1 MAYPT
6 LEKLF
11 YKDASSRR
19 YENHREQFSLRLE
32 AESTFRTGVMLEHG
46 ELFCAIPR
54 ELSVAN
60 ERILRRERR
69 VSALWKALPPVALGA
84 FLRSLILDEVVY
96 SNEIEGVHSTRRQ
109 IEIALNEAKRDTSS
123 LAGASERPHAPF
135 MEFTR
140 LYLGLTDNPQ
150 LPSTLQDIRD
160 IYDAVVRD
168 SLDEKDQIKH
178 SLFRT
183 RPVVIESNLG
193 KVLHEGVT
201 PEATIKKM
209 LEQMLDLMHSEDIP
223 ETYSALLAH
232 FLFEYIHP
240 FYDGNGRT
248 GRYLLALS
256 LSAPLSQP
264 TVLSLSRVIAEN
276 KSAYYK
282 AFDITERPLNCSE
295 ATHFVM
301 TMLDLIGQAQEDLI
315 ADLQNKRRQLDNLG
329 RKVDSLDESFSER
342 DRDLLFFVG
351 QLSLFD
357 ALEETGTRAAANH
370 LRVSTPTARKALES
384 LRDRGLVGRTSTR
397 PAIYRLS
404 EQGKLL
410 LGTSD
415 SDISQLPIDA

>member
-1 MAYPT
+1 MTYPT

-11 YKDASSRR
+11 YKDASSKR
-19 YENHREQFSLRLE
+19 YENHREQLLLRLE
-32 AESTFRTGVMLEHG
+32 AESTFRTRITLEHG
-46 ELFCAIPR
+46 ELFCAVPR

-60 ERILRRERR
+60 ERVLRRERR

-109 IEIALNEAKRDTSS
+109 IEVALNEAKRDTSS
-123 LAGASERPHAPF
+123 LAGAAKRPHAPF
-135 MEFTR
+135 MEFAR

-150 LPSTLQDIRD
+150 LPNALQDIRD
-160 IYDAVVRD
+160 IYDAVMRD
-168 SLDEKDQIKH
+168 SLDDEDQIKH

-183 RPVVIESNLG
+183 RPVVIESNRG
-193 KVLHEGVT
+193 KILHEGVM
-201 PEATIKKM
+201 PETAIKKM
-209 LEQMLDLMHSEDIP
+209 LEQMLALMHSEEIP
-223 ETYSALLAH
+223 EIYSALLSH
-232 FLFEYIHP
+232 FLFEYVHP

-256 LSAPLSQP
+256 LSTPLSQP

-295 ATHFVM
+295 GTHFVM
-301 TMLDLIGQAQEDLI
+301 TMLDLIGQAQEDLM
-315 ADLQNKRRQLDNLG
+315 ADLQQKRASLDGLG
-329 RKVDSLDESFSER
+329 QRVDSLDKSFSER
-342 DRDLLFFVG
+342 DRDLLYYIG

-357 ALEETGTRAAANH
+357 TLDKTGTSATADH
-370 LRVSTPTARKALES
+370 LGVTIPTARKALES
-384 LRDRGLVGRTSTR
+384 LRLRGLVERTSVR

-404 EQGKLL
+404 ESGKDL
-410 LGTSD
+410 LG
-415 SDISQLPIDA
+415 I

>member
-11 YKDASSRR
+11 HKDVSSRR
-19 YENHREQFSLRLE
+19 FENHKEQLSLRLE
-32 AESTFRTGVMLEHG
+32 AESTFRTGIMLKHG
-46 ELFCAIPR
+46 ELFCAVPR

-60 ERILRRERR
+60 EQVLRRERK
-69 VSALWKALPPVALGA
+69 VSALWKALPPVALGS

-109 IEIALNEAKRDTSS
+109 IEAALNEAKRDTSS
-123 LAGASERPHAPF
+123 LAGASEKPHAPF
-135 MEFTR
+135 MEFAR

-150 LPSTLQDIRD
+150 LPSTLQEIRD

-168 SLDEKDQIKH
+168 SLDKRDQIKH

-183 RPVVIESNLG
+183 RPVVIESNRG
-193 KVLHEGVT
+193 KILHEGVT
-201 PEATIKKM
+201 PEDSIKKM
-209 LEQMLDLMHSEDIP
+209 LDQMLALMHSEDMP
-223 ETYSALLAH
+223 ETYSALLSH

-256 LSAPLSQP
+256 LNAPLSQP

-282 AFDITERPLNCSE
+282 AFDVTERPLNCSE

-315 ADLQNKRRQLDNLG
+315 ADLQSKRRSLDILG

-357 ALEETGTRAAANH
+357 TLEETGTRVAAHH
-370 LRVSTPTARKALES
+370 LGVTIPTARKALES
-384 LRDRGLVGRTSTR
+384 LRERGFIERTNAR
-397 PAIYRLS
+397 PAVYRLS
-404 EQGKLL
+404 DQGKSA
-410 LGTSD
+410 LGIDD
-415 SDISQLPIDA
+415 SDISIELVD

>member
-1 MAYPT
+1 MTYPT

-11 YKDASSRR
+11 YKDASSKR
-19 YENHREQFSLRLE
+19 YENHREQLLLRLE
-32 AESTFRTGVMLEHG
+32 AESTFRTGITLEHG
-46 ELFCAIPR
+46 ELFCAVPR

-60 ERILRRERR
+60 ERVLRRERR

-109 IEIALNEAKRDTSS
+109 IEVALNEAKRDTSS
-123 LAGASERPHAPF
+123 LAGAAKRPHAPF
-135 MEFTR
+135 MEFAR

-150 LPSTLQDIRD
+150 LPNALQDIRD
-160 IYDAVVRD
+160 IYDAVMRD
-168 SLDEKDQIKH
+168 SLDDEDQIKH

-183 RPVVIESNLG
+183 RPVVIESNRG
-193 KVLHEGVT
+193 KILHEGVM
-201 PEATIKKM
+201 PETAIKKM
-209 LEQMLDLMHSEDIP
+209 LEQMLALMHSEEIP
-223 ETYSALLAH
+223 EIYSALLSH
-232 FLFEYIHP
+232 FLFEYVHP

-256 LSAPLSQP
+256 LSTPLSQP

-301 TMLDLIGQAQEDLI
+301 TMLDLIGQAQEDLM
-315 ADLQNKRRQLDNLG
+315 ADLQQKRASLDGLG
-329 RKVDSLDESFSER
+329 QRVDSLDKSFSEK
-342 DRDLLFFVG
+342 DRDLLYYIG

-357 ALEETGTRAAANH
+357 TLDKTGTSATADH
-370 LRVSTPTARKALES
+370 LGVTIPTARKALES
-384 LRDRGLVGRTSTR
+384 LRLRGLVERTSVR

-404 EQGKLL
+404 ESGKDL
-410 LGTSD
+410 LG
-415 SDISQLPIDA
+415 I

>member
-1 MAYPT
+1 MTYPT

-11 YKDASSRR
+11 YKDASSKR
-19 YENHREQFSLRLE
+19 YENHREQLLLRLE
-32 AESTFRTGVMLEHG
+32 AESTFRTGITLEHG
-46 ELFCAIPR
+46 ELFCAVPR
-54 ELSVAN
+54 GLSVAN
-60 ERILRRERR
+60 ERVLRRERR

-109 IEIALNEAKRDTSS
+109 IEVALNEAKRDTSS
-123 LAGASERPHAPF
+123 LAGAAKRPHAPF
-135 MEFTR
+135 MEFAR

-150 LPSTLQDIRD
+150 LPNALQDIRD
-160 IYDAVVRD
+160 IYDAVMRD
-168 SLDEKDQIKH
+168 SLDDEDQIKH

-183 RPVVIESNLG
+183 RPVVIESNRG
-193 KVLHEGVT
+193 KILHEGVM
-201 PEATIKKM
+201 PETAIKKM
-209 LEQMLDLMHSEDIP
+209 LEQMLALMHSEEIP
-223 ETYSALLAH
+223 EIYSALLSH
-232 FLFEYIHP
+232 FLFEYVHP

-256 LSAPLSQP
+256 LSTPLSQP

-301 TMLDLIGQAQEDLI
+301 TMLDLIGQAQEDLM
-315 ADLQNKRRQLDNLG
+315 ADLQQKRASLDGLG
-329 RKVDSLDESFSER
+329 QRVDSLDKSFSER
-342 DRDLLFFVG
+342 DRDLLYYIG

-357 ALEETGTRAAANH
+357 TLDKTGTSATADH
-370 LRVSTPTARKALES
+370 LGVTIPTARKALES
-384 LRDRGLVGRTSTR
+384 LRLRGLVERTSVR

-404 EQGKLL
+404 ESGKDL
-410 LGTSD
+410 LG
-415 SDISQLPIDA
+415 I

>member
-6 LEKLF
+6 LEKIF

-19 YENHREQFSLRLE
+19 YENHREQLSLRLE
-32 AESTFRTGVMLEHG
+32 AESTFRTGIMLEHG

-54 ELSVAN
+54 ELSVTN

-69 VSALWKALPPVALGA
+69 VSALWKTLPPVALGA

-123 LAGASERPHAPF
+123 LTRASEKPHAPF
-135 MEFTR
+135 MEFAR

-150 LPSTLQDIRD
+150 LPSILQDIRD

-168 SLDEKDQIKH
+168 SLDEKDQLKH

-183 RPVVIESNLG
+183 RPVVIESNRG

-232 FLFEYIHP
+232 
-240 FYDGNGRT
+240 
-248 GRYLLALS
+248 
-256 LSAPLSQP
+256 
-264 TVLSLSRVIAEN
+264 
-276 KSAYYK
+276 
-282 AFDITERPLNCSE
+282 
-295 ATHFVM
+295 
-301 TMLDLIGQAQEDLI
+301 
-315 ADLQNKRRQLDNLG
+315 
-329 RKVDSLDESFSER
+329 
-342 DRDLLFFVG
+342 
-351 QLSLFD
+351 
-357 ALEETGTRAAANH
+357 AANSP
-370 LRVSTPTARKALES
+370 LPLASYRREQERVL
-384 LRDRGLVGRTSTR
+384 
-397 PAIYRLS
+397 
-404 EQGKLL
+404 QGF
-410 LGTSD
+410 
-415 SDISQLPIDA
+415 

>member
-1 MAYPT
+1 MTYPT

-11 YKDASSRR
+11 YKDASSKR
-19 YENHREQFSLRLE
+19 YENHREQLLLRLE
-32 AESTFRTGVMLEHG
+32 AESTFRTGITLEHG
-46 ELFCAIPR
+46 ELFCAVPR
-54 ELSVAN
+54 ELSVAS
-60 ERILRRERR
+60 ERVLRRERR

-109 IEIALNEAKRDTSS
+109 IEVALNEAKRDTSS
-123 LAGASERPHAPF
+123 LAGAAKRPHAPF
-135 MEFTR
+135 MEFAR

-150 LPSTLQDIRD
+150 LPNALQDIRD
-160 IYDAVVRD
+160 IYDAVMRD
-168 SLDEKDQIKH
+168 SLDDEDQIKH

-183 RPVVIESNLG
+183 RPVVIESNRG
-193 KVLHEGVT
+193 KILHEGVM
-201 PEATIKKM
+201 PETAIKKM
-209 LEQMLDLMHSEDIP
+209 LEQMLALMHSEEIP
-223 ETYSALLAH
+223 EIYSALLSH
-232 FLFEYIHP
+232 FLFEYVHP

-256 LSAPLSQP
+256 LSTPLSQP

-301 TMLDLIGQAQEDLI
+301 TMLDLIGQAQEDLM
-315 ADLQNKRRQLDNLG
+315 ADLQQKRASLDGLG
-329 RKVDSLDESFSER
+329 QRVDSLDKSFSER
-342 DRDLLFFVG
+342 DRDLLYYIG

-357 ALEETGTRAAANH
+357 TLDKTGTSATADH
-370 LRVSTPTARKALES
+370 LGVTIPTARKALES
-384 LRDRGLVGRTSTR
+384 LRLRGLVERTSVR

-404 EQGKLL
+404 ESGKDL
-410 LGTSD
+410 LG
-415 SDISQLPIDA
+415 I

>member
-11 YKDASSRR
+11 YKDGSSRR
-19 YENHREQFSLRLE
+19 YENHKAQLSLRLE
-32 AESTFRTGVMLEHG
+32 SESTFRTGIMLEHG
-46 ELFCAIPR
+46 ELFCAVPR

-109 IEIALNEAKRDTSS
+109 IENALNEAKRDTSS
-123 LAGASERPHAPF
+123 LSGASEKPHSPF
-135 MEFTR
+135 MEFAQ
-140 LYLGLTDNPQ
+140 LYLGLTDDPQ

-160 IYDAVVRD
+160 IYDAVVRG
-168 SLDEKDQIKH
+168 SLDKKDQIKH

-183 RPVVIESNLG
+183 EPVVIESHRG
-193 KVLHEGVT
+193 KVLHKGVT
-201 PEATIKKM
+201 PEANIKRM
-209 LEQMLDLMHSEDIP
+209 LEQMLALMHSEDMP
-223 ETYSALLAH
+223 ETYSALLSH

-264 TVLSLSRVIAEN
+264 TVLSLSRVIADN
-276 KSAYYK
+276 KIAYYR
-282 AFDITERPLNCSE
+282 AFDVTEKPLNCSE

-315 ADLQNKRRQLDNLG
+315 ADLQSKRSSLDNLG
-329 RKVDSLDESFSER
+329 RSVNALDESFSER
-342 DRDLLFFVG
+342 DRDLLYYVG

-357 ALEETGTRAAANH
+357 ALEETGTRAAAQH
-370 LRVSTPTARKALES
+370 LGVSTPTARKALES
-384 LRDRGLVGRTSTR
+384 LRGRGLVEKSSVR
-397 PAIYRLS
+397 PAVYRLS
-404 EQGKLL
+404 DRGKSALGID
-410 LGTSD
+410 GTSV
-415 SDISQLPIDA
+415 DAGLVD

>member
-1 MAYPT
+1 MTYPT

-11 YKDASSRR
+11 YKDASSKR
-19 YENHREQFSLRLE
+19 YENHREQLLLRLE
-32 AESTFRTGVMLEHG
+32 AESTFRTGITLEHG
-46 ELFCAIPR
+46 ELFCAVPR
-54 ELSVAN
+54 ELSVAS
-60 ERILRRERR
+60 ERVLRRERR

-109 IEIALNEAKRDTSS
+109 IEVALNEAKRDTSS
-123 LAGASERPHAPF
+123 LAGAAKRPHAPF
-135 MEFTR
+135 MEFAR

-150 LPSTLQDIRD
+150 LPNALQDIRD
-160 IYDAVVRD
+160 IYDAVMRD
-168 SLDEKDQIKH
+168 SLDDEDQIKH

-183 RPVVIESNLG
+183 RPVVIESNRG
-193 KVLHEGVT
+193 KILHEGVMPKT
-201 PEATIKKM
+201 TIKKM
-209 LEQMLDLMHSEDIP
+209 LEQMLALMHSEEIP
-223 ETYSALLAH
+223 EIYSALLSH
-232 FLFEYIHP
+232 FLFEYVHP

-256 LSAPLSQP
+256 LSTPLSQP

-301 TMLDLIGQAQEDLI
+301 TMLDLIGQAQEDLM
-315 ADLQNKRRQLDNLG
+315 ADLQQKRASLDGLG
-329 RKVDSLDESFSER
+329 QRVDSLDKSFSER
-342 DRDLLFFVG
+342 DRDLLYYIG

-357 ALEETGTRAAANH
+357 TLDKTGTSATADH
-370 LRVSTPTARKALES
+370 LGVTIPTARKALES
-384 LRDRGLVGRTSTR
+384 LRLRGLVERTSVR

-404 EQGKLL
+404 ESGKDL
-410 LGTSD
+410 LG
-415 SDISQLPIDA
+415 I

>member
-11 YKDASSRR
+11 HKDGSSRR
-19 YENHREQFSLRLE
+19 FENHKEQLSLRLE
-32 AESTFRTGVMLEHG
+32 AESTFRTGIMLEHG
-46 ELFCAIPR
+46 ELFCAVPR

-60 ERILRRERR
+60 ERVLRRERR
-69 VSALWKALPPVALGA
+69 VSALWKALPPVALGS

-109 IEIALNEAKRDTSS
+109 IEAALNEAKRDTSR
-123 LAGASERPHAPF
+123 LAGASQKPHAPF
-135 MEFTR
+135 MEFAR
-140 LYLGLTDNPQ
+140 LYLGLTDNPR
-150 LPSTLQDIRD
+150 LPSTLQDIQD

-168 SLDEKDQIKH
+168 SLDKKDQIKH

-183 RPVVIESNLG
+183 RPVVIESSRG
-193 KVLHEGVT
+193 KILHEGVT
-201 PEATIKKM
+201 PEANIRKM
-209 LEQMLDLMHSEDIP
+209 LEQMLALMHSEDMP
-223 ETYSALLAH
+223 ETYSALLSH

-276 KSAYYK
+276 KYAYYK
-282 AFDITERPLNCSE
+282 AFDVTERPLNCSE

-315 ADLQNKRRQLDNLG
+315 ADLQNKRRLLDKLG

-357 ALEETGTRAAANH
+357 AFEETGTRAAAQH
-370 LRVSTPTARKALES
+370 LGVTIPTARKALES
-384 LRDRGLVGRTSTR
+384 LRGRGLVERTSAR
-397 PAIYRLS
+397 PAAYRLS
-404 EQGKLL
+404 DQGKSA
-410 LGTSD
+410 LGID
-415 SDISQLPIDA
+415 GKDISPEPVD

>member
-1 MAYPT
+1 MTYPT

-11 YKDASSRR
+11 YKDASSKR
-19 YENHREQFSLRLE
+19 YENHREQLLLRLE
-32 AESTFRTGVMLEHG
+32 AESTFRTGITLEHG
-46 ELFCAIPR
+46 ELFCAVPR

-60 ERILRRERR
+60 ERVLRRERR

-84 FLRSLILDEVVY
+84 FLRSLILNEVVY

-109 IEIALNEAKRDTSS
+109 IEVALNEAKRDTSS
-123 LAGASERPHAPF
+123 LAGAAERPHAPF
-135 MEFTR
+135 MEFAR

-150 LPSTLQDIRD
+150 LPNALQDIRD
-160 IYDAVVRD
+160 IYDAVMRD
-168 SLDEKDQIKH
+168 SLDDENQIKH

-183 RPVVIESNLG
+183 RPVVIESNRG
-193 KVLHEGVT
+193 KILHEGVM
-201 PEATIKKM
+201 PETAIKKM
-209 LEQMLDLMHSEDIP
+209 LEQMLALMHSEEIP
-223 ETYSALLAH
+223 EIYSALLSH
-232 FLFEYIHP
+232 FLFEYVHP

-256 LSAPLSQP
+256 LSTPLSQP

-301 TMLDLIGQAQEDLI
+301 TMLDLIGQAQEDLM
-315 ADLQNKRRQLDNLG
+315 ADLQQKRASLDGLG
-329 RKVDSLDESFSER
+329 QRVDSLDKSFSER
-342 DRDLLFFVG
+342 DRDLLYYIG

-357 ALEETGTRAAANH
+357 TLDKTGTSATADH
-370 LRVSTPTARKALES
+370 LGVTIPTARKALES
-384 LRDRGLVGRTSTR
+384 LRLRGLVERTSVR

-404 EQGKLL
+404 ESGKDL
-410 LGTSD
+410 LG
-415 SDISQLPIDA
+415 I

>member
-1 MAYPT
+1 MTYPT

-11 YKDASSRR
+11 YKDASSKR
-19 YENHREQFSLRLE
+19 YENHREQLLLRLE
-32 AESTFRTGVMLEHG
+32 AESTFRTGITLEHG
-46 ELFCAIPR
+46 ELFCAVPR

-60 ERILRRERR
+60 ERVLRRERR

-109 IEIALNEAKRDTSS
+109 IEVALNEAKRDTSS
-123 LAGASERPHAPF
+123 LAGAAKRPHAPF
-135 MEFTR
+135 MEFAR

-150 LPSTLQDIRD
+150 LPNALQDIRD
-160 IYDAVVRD
+160 IYDAVMRD
-168 SLDEKDQIKH
+168 SLDDEDQIKH

-183 RPVVIESNLG
+183 RPVVIESNRG
-193 KVLHEGVT
+193 KILHEGVM
-201 PEATIKKM
+201 PETTIKKM
-209 LEQMLDLMHSEDIP
+209 LEQMLALMHSEEIP
-223 ETYSALLAH
+223 EIYSALLSH
-232 FLFEYIHP
+232 FLFEYVHP

-256 LSAPLSQP
+256 LSTPLSQP

-295 ATHFVM
+295 VTHFVM
-301 TMLDLIGQAQEDLI
+301 TMLDLIGQAQEDLM
-315 ADLQNKRRQLDNLG
+315 ADLQQKRASLDGLG
-329 RKVDSLDESFSER
+329 QRVDSLDKSFSER
-342 DRDLLFFVG
+342 DRDLLYYIG

-357 ALEETGTRAAANH
+357 TLDKTGTSATADH
-370 LRVSTPTARKALES
+370 LGVTIPTARKALES
-384 LRDRGLVGRTSTR
+384 LRLRGLVERTSVR

-404 EQGKLL
+404 ESGKDL
-410 LGTSD
+410 LG
-415 SDISQLPIDA
+415 I

>member
-1 MAYPT
+1 MTYPT

-11 YKDASSRR
+11 YKDASSKR
-19 YENHREQFSLRLE
+19 YENHREQLLLRLE
-32 AESTFRTGVMLEHG
+32 AESTFRTGITLEHG
-46 ELFCAIPR
+46 ELFCAVPR

-60 ERILRRERR
+60 ERVLRRERR

-109 IEIALNEAKRDTSS
+109 IEVALNEAKRDTSS
-123 LAGASERPHAPF
+123 LAGAAERPHAPF
-135 MEFTR
+135 MEFVR

-150 LPSTLQDIRD
+150 LPNALQDIRD
-160 IYDAVVRD
+160 IYDAVMRD
-168 SLDEKDQIKH
+168 SLDDENQIKH

-183 RPVVIESNLG
+183 RPVVIESNRG
-193 KVLHEGVT
+193 KILHEGVM
-201 PEATIKKM
+201 PETAIKKM
-209 LEQMLDLMHSEDIP
+209 LEQMLALMHSEEIP
-223 ETYSALLAH
+223 EIYSALLSH
-232 FLFEYIHP
+232 FLFEYVHP

-256 LSAPLSQP
+256 LSTPLSQP

-295 ATHFVM
+295 GTHFVM
-301 TMLDLIGQAQEDLI
+301 TMLDLIGQAQEDLM
-315 ADLQNKRRQLDNLG
+315 ADLQQKRASLDGLG
-329 RKVDSLDESFSER
+329 QRVDSLDKSFSER
-342 DRDLLFFVG
+342 DRDLLYYIG

-357 ALEETGTRAAANH
+357 TLDKTGTSATADH
-370 LRVSTPTARKALES
+370 LGVTIPTARKALES
-384 LRDRGLVGRTSTR
+384 LRLRGLVERTSVR

-404 EQGKLL
+404 ESGKDL
-410 LGTSD
+410 LG
-415 SDISQLPIDA
+415 I

>member
-1 MAYPT
+1 MTYPT

-11 YKDASSRR
+11 YKDASSKR
-19 YENHREQFSLRLE
+19 YENHREQLLLRLE
-32 AESTFRTGVMLEHG
+32 AESTFRTGITLEHG
-46 ELFCAIPR
+46 ELFCAVPR

-60 ERILRRERR
+60 ERVLRRERR

-109 IEIALNEAKRDTSS
+109 IEVALNEAKRDTSS
-123 LAGASERPHAPF
+123 LAGAAKRPHAPF
-135 MEFTR
+135 MEFAR

-150 LPSTLQDIRD
+150 LPNALQDIRD
-160 IYDAVVRD
+160 IYDAVMRD
-168 SLDEKDQIKH
+168 SLDDEDQIKH

-183 RPVVIESNLG
+183 RPVVIESNRG
-193 KVLHEGVT
+193 KILHEGVM
-201 PEATIKKM
+201 PETAIKKM
-209 LEQMLDLMHSEDIP
+209 LEQMLALMHSEEIP
-223 ETYSALLAH
+223 EIYSALLSH
-232 FLFEYIHP
+232 FLFEYVHP

-256 LSAPLSQP
+256 LSTPLSQP

-301 TMLDLIGQAQEDLI
+301 TMLDLIGQAQEDLM
-315 ADLQNKRRQLDNLG
+315 ADLQQKRASLDGLG
-329 RKVDSLDESFSER
+329 QRVDSLDKSFSER
-342 DRDLLFFVG
+342 DRDLLYYIG

-357 ALEETGTRAAANH
+357 TLDKTGTSATADH
-370 LRVSTPTARKALES
+370 LGVTIPTARKALES
-384 LRDRGLVGRTSTR
+384 LRLRGLVERTSVR

-404 EQGKLL
+404 ESGKDL
-410 LGTSD
+410 LG
-415 SDISQLPIDA
+415 I

>member
-1 MAYPT
+1 MTYPT

-11 YKDASSRR
+11 YKDASSKR
-19 YENHREQFSLRLE
+19 YENHREQLLLRLE
-32 AESTFRTGVMLEHG
+32 AESTFRTGITLEHG
-46 ELFCAIPR
+46 ELFCAVPR

-60 ERILRRERR
+60 ERVLRRERR

-109 IEIALNEAKRDTSS
+109 IEVALNEAKRDTSS
-123 LAGASERPHAPF
+123 LAGAAERPHAPF
-135 MEFTR
+135 MEFAR

-150 LPSTLQDIRD
+150 LPNTLQDIRD
-160 IYDAVVRD
+160 IYDAVMRD
-168 SLDEKDQIKH
+168 SLDDENQIKH

-183 RPVVIESNLG
+183 RPVVIESNRG
-193 KVLHEGVT
+193 KILHEGVM
-201 PEATIKKM
+201 PETAIKKM
-209 LEQMLDLMHSEDIP
+209 LEQMLALMHSEEIP
-223 ETYSALLAH
+223 EIYSALLSH
-232 FLFEYIHP
+232 FLFEYVHP

-256 LSAPLSQP
+256 LSTPLSQP

-301 TMLDLIGQAQEDLI
+301 TMLDLIGQAQEDLM
-315 ADLQNKRRQLDNLG
+315 ADLQQKRASLDGLG
-329 RKVDSLDESFSER
+329 QRVDSLDKSFSER
-342 DRDLLFFVG
+342 DRDLLYYIG

-357 ALEETGTRAAANH
+357 TLNKTGTSATADH
-370 LRVSTPTARKALES
+370 LGVTIPTARKALES
-384 LRDRGLVGRTSTR
+384 LRLRGLVERTSVR

-404 EQGKLL
+404 ESGKDL
-410 LGTSD
+410 LG
-415 SDISQLPIDA
+415 I

>member
-1 MAYPT
+1 MTYPT

-11 YKDASSRR
+11 YKDASSKR
-19 YENHREQFSLRLE
+19 YENHREQLLLRLE
-32 AESTFRTGVMLEHG
+32 AESTFRTGITLEHG
-46 ELFCAIPR
+46 ELFCAVPR

-60 ERILRRERR
+60 ERVLRRERR

-109 IEIALNEAKRDTSS
+109 IEVALNEAKRDTSS
-123 LAGASERPHAPF
+123 LAGAAERPHAPF
-135 MEFTR
+135 MEFAR

-150 LPSTLQDIRD
+150 LPNALQDIRD
-160 IYDAVVRD
+160 IYDAVMRD
-168 SLDEKDQIKH
+168 SLDDENQIKH

-183 RPVVIESNLG
+183 RPVVIESNRG
-193 KVLHEGVT
+193 KILHEGVM
-201 PEATIKKM
+201 PETAIKKM
-209 LEQMLDLMHSEDIP
+209 LEQMLALMHSEEIP
-223 ETYSALLAH
+223 EIYSALLSH
-232 FLFEYIHP
+232 FLFEYVHP

-256 LSAPLSQP
+256 LSTPLSQP

-301 TMLDLIGQAQEDLI
+301 TMLDLIGQAQEDLM
-315 ADLQNKRRQLDNLG
+315 ADLQQKRASLDGLG
-329 RKVDSLDESFSER
+329 QRVDSLDKSFSER
-342 DRDLLFFVG
+342 GRDLLYYIG

-357 ALEETGTRAAANH
+357 TLNKTGTSATADH
-370 LRVSTPTARKALES
+370 LGVTIPTARKALES
-384 LRDRGLVGRTSTR
+384 LRLRGLVERTSVR

-404 EQGKLL
+404 ESGKDL
-410 LGTSD
+410 LG
-415 SDISQLPIDA
+415 I

>member
-1 MAYPT
+1 MTYPT

-11 YKDASSRR
+11 YKDASSKR
-19 YENHREQFSLRLE
+19 YENHREQLLLRLE
-32 AESTFRTGVMLEHG
+32 AESTFRTGITLEHG
-46 ELFCAIPR
+46 ELFCAVPR

-60 ERILRRERR
+60 ERVLRRERR

-109 IEIALNEAKRDTSS
+109 IEVALNEAKRDTSS
-123 LAGASERPHAPF
+123 LAGAAKRPHAPF
-135 MEFTR
+135 MEFAR

-150 LPSTLQDIRD
+150 LPNALQDIRD
-160 IYDAVVRD
+160 IYDAVMRD
-168 SLDEKDQIKH
+168 SLDDEDQIKH

-183 RPVVIESNLG
+183 RPVVIESNRG
-193 KVLHEGVT
+193 KILHEGVMPKT
-201 PEATIKKM
+201 TIKKM
-209 LEQMLDLMHSEDIP
+209 LEQMLALMHSEEIP
-223 ETYSALLAH
+223 EIYSALLSH
-232 FLFEYIHP
+232 FLFEYVHP

-256 LSAPLSQP
+256 LSTPLSQP

-301 TMLDLIGQAQEDLI
+301 TMLDLIGQAQEDLM
-315 ADLQNKRRQLDNLG
+315 ADLQQKRASLDGLG
-329 RKVDSLDESFSER
+329 QRVDSLDKSFSER
-342 DRDLLFFVG
+342 DRDLLYYIG

-357 ALEETGTRAAANH
+357 TLDKTGTSATADH
-370 LRVSTPTARKALES
+370 LGVTIPTARKALES
-384 LRDRGLVGRTSTR
+384 LRLRGLVERTSVR

-404 EQGKLL
+404 ESGKDL
-410 LGTSD
+410 LG
-415 SDISQLPIDA
+415 I

>member
-11 YKDASSRR
+11 HKDVSSRR
-19 YENHREQFSLRLE
+19 FENHKEQLSLRLE
-32 AESTFRTGVMLEHG
+32 AESTFRTGIMLKHG
-46 ELFCAIPR
+46 ELFCAVPR

-60 ERILRRERR
+60 EQVLRRERK
-69 VSALWKALPPVALGA
+69 VSALWKALPPVALGS

-109 IEIALNEAKRDTSS
+109 IEAALNEAKRDTSS
-123 LAGASERPHAPF
+123 LAGASEKPHAPF
-135 MEFTR
+135 MEFVR

-150 LPSTLQDIRD
+150 LPSTLQEIRD

-168 SLDEKDQIKH
+168 SLDKRDQIKH

-183 RPVVIESNLG
+183 RPVVIESNRG
-193 KVLHEGVT
+193 KILHEGVT
-201 PEATIKKM
+201 PEDSIKKM
-209 LEQMLDLMHSEDIP
+209 LDQMLALMHSEDMP
-223 ETYSALLAH
+223 ETYSALLSH

-256 LSAPLSQP
+256 LNAPLSQP

-282 AFDITERPLNCSE
+282 AFDVTERPLNCSE

-315 ADLQNKRRQLDNLG
+315 ADLQSKRRSLDILG

-357 ALEETGTRAAANH
+357 TLEETGTRVAAHH
-370 LRVSTPTARKALES
+370 LGVTIPTARKALES
-384 LRDRGLVGRTSTR
+384 LRERGFIERTNAR
-397 PAIYRLS
+397 PAVYRLS
-404 EQGKLL
+404 DQGKSA
-410 LGTSD
+410 LGIDD
-415 SDISQLPIDA
+415 SDISIELVD

>member
-11 YKDASSRR
+11 HKDVSSRR
-19 YENHREQFSLRLE
+19 FENHKGQLSLRLE
-32 AESTFRTGVMLEHG
+32 AESTFRTGIMLKHG
-46 ELFCAIPR
+46 ELFCAVPR

-60 ERILRRERR
+60 EQVLRRERK
-69 VSALWKALPPVALGA
+69 VSALWKALPPVALGS

-109 IEIALNEAKRDTSS
+109 IEAALNEAKRDTSS
-123 LAGASERPHAPF
+123 LAGASEKPHAPF
-135 MEFTR
+135 MEFAR

-150 LPSTLQDIRD
+150 LPSTLQEIRD

-168 SLDEKDQIKH
+168 SLDKRDQIKH

-183 RPVVIESNLG
+183 RPVVIESNRG
-193 KVLHEGVT
+193 KILHEGVT
-201 PEATIKKM
+201 PEDSIKKM
-209 LEQMLDLMHSEDIP
+209 LDQMLALMHSEDMP
-223 ETYSALLAH
+223 ETYSALLSH

-282 AFDITERPLNCSE
+282 AFDVTERPLNCSE

-315 ADLQNKRRQLDNLG
+315 ADLQSKRRSLDILG

-357 ALEETGTRAAANH
+357 TLEETGTRAAAHH
-370 LRVSTPTARKALES
+370 LGVTIPTARKALES
-384 LRDRGLVGRTSTR
+384 LRERGFIERTNAR
-397 PAIYRLS
+397 PAVYRLS
-404 EQGKLL
+404 DQGKSA
-410 LGTSD
+410 LGIDD
-415 SDISQLPIDA
+415 SDISIELVD

>member
-11 YKDASSRR
+11 YRDASSGR
-19 YENHREQFSLRLE
+19 YENHKEQLSLRLG

-46 ELFCAIPR
+46 ELFCAVPR
-54 ELSVAN
+54 ELSIAN
-60 ERILRRERR
+60 ERVLRRERK

-96 SNEIEGVHSTRRQ
+96 SNEIEGIHSTRRQ
-109 IEIALNEAKRDTSS
+109 IEAALNEAKRDTSS
-123 LAGASERPHAPF
+123 LAGASEKPHAPF
-135 MEFTR
+135 MEFAR
-140 LYLGLTDNPQ
+140 LYLGLTDDPQ
-150 LPSTLQDIRD
+150 LPGTLQDIRD

-168 SLDEKDQIKH
+168 SLDKKDQIEH

-183 RPVVIESNLG
+183 STVVIEDSRG
-193 KVLHEGVT
+193 KVLHQGVT
-201 PEATIKKM
+201 PEAAIKKM
-209 LEQMLDLMHSEDIP
+209 LEQMLALMHSEDIP

-264 TVLSLSRVIAEN
+264 TALSLSRVIAEN
-276 KSAYYK
+276 KNAYYK
-282 AFDITERPLNCSE
+282 AFDVVERPLNCSE

-315 ADLQNKRRQLDNLG
+315 ADLQHKRRLLDNLG
-329 RKVDSLDESFSER
+329 ERVDSLDKSFSKR
-342 DRDLLFFVG
+342 DRDLLFYVG

-357 ALEETGTRAAANH
+357 MFEETGTRAAADH
-370 LRVSTPTARKALES
+370 LGVTIPTARKALES
-384 LRDRGLVGRTSTR
+384 LQGRGLVERTSTR

-404 EQGKLL
+404 ERGKSL
-410 LGTSD
+410 LGIDD
-415 SDISQLPIDA
+415 SDIFSESVEG

>member
-1 MAYPT
+1 MTYPT

-11 YKDASSRR
+11 YKDASSKR
-19 YENHREQFSLRLE
+19 YENHREQLLLRLE
-32 AESTFRTGVMLEHG
+32 AESTFRTGITLEHG
-46 ELFCAIPR
+46 ELFCAVPR

-60 ERILRRERR
+60 ERVLRRERR

-109 IEIALNEAKRDTSS
+109 IEVALNEAKRDTSS
-123 LAGASERPHAPF
+123 LAGAAERPHAPF
-135 MEFTR
+135 MEFAR

-150 LPSTLQDIRD
+150 LPNALQDIRD
-160 IYDAVVRD
+160 IYDAVMRD
-168 SLDEKDQIKH
+168 SLDDGDQIKH
-178 SLFRT
+178 PLFRT
-183 RPVVIESNLG
+183 RPVVIESNRG
-193 KVLHEGVT
+193 RILHEGVM
-201 PEATIKKM
+201 PETAIKKM
-209 LEQMLDLMHSEDIP
+209 LEQMLALMHSEEIP
-223 ETYSALLAH
+223 ETYSALLSH
-232 FLFEYIHP
+232 FLFEYVHP

-256 LSAPLSQP
+256 LSTPLSQP

-301 TMLDLIGQAQEDLI
+301 TMLDLIGQAQEDLM
-315 ADLQNKRRQLDNLG
+315 ADLQQKRASLDGLG
-329 RKVDSLDESFSER
+329 QRVDSLDKSFSER
-342 DRDLLFFVG
+342 DRDLLYYIG

-357 ALEETGTRAAANH
+357 TLDKTGTSATADH
-370 LRVSTPTARKALES
+370 LGVTIPTARKALES
-384 LRDRGLVGRTSTR
+384 LRLRGLVERTSVR

-404 EQGKLL
+404 ESGKDL
-410 LGTSD
+410 LG
-415 SDISQLPIDA
+415 I

>member
-1 MAYPT
+1 MTYPT

-11 YKDASSRR
+11 YKDASSKR
-19 YENHREQFSLRLE
+19 YENHRGQLLLRLD
-32 AESTFRTGVMLEHG
+32 AESTFRTGITLEHG
-46 ELFCAIPR
+46 ELFCAVPR

-60 ERILRRERR
+60 ERVLRRERR

-109 IEIALNEAKRDTSS
+109 IEVALNEAKRDTSS
-123 LAGASERPHAPF
+123 LAGAAERPHAPF
-135 MEFTR
+135 MEFAR

-150 LPSTLQDIRD
+150 LPNALQDIRD
-160 IYDAVVRD
+160 IYDAVMRD
-168 SLDEKDQIKH
+168 SLDDENQIKH

-183 RPVVIESNLG
+183 RPVVIESNRG
-193 KVLHEGVT
+193 KILHEGVM
-201 PEATIKKM
+201 PETAIKKM
-209 LEQMLDLMHSEDIP
+209 LEQMLALMHSEEIP
-223 ETYSALLAH
+223 EIYSALLSH
-232 FLFEYIHP
+232 FLFEYVHP

-256 LSAPLSQP
+256 LSTPLSQP

-301 TMLDLIGQAQEDLI
+301 TMLDLIGQAQEDLM
-315 ADLQNKRRQLDNLG
+315 ADLQQKRASLDGLG
-329 RKVDSLDESFSER
+329 QRVDSLDKSFSER
-342 DRDLLFFVG
+342 DRDLLYYIG

-357 ALEETGTRAAANH
+357 TLDKTGTSATADH
-370 LRVSTPTARKALES
+370 LGVTIPTARKALES
-384 LRDRGLVGRTSTR
+384 LRLRGLVERTSVR

-404 EQGKLL
+404 ESGKDL
-410 LGTSD
+410 LG
-415 SDISQLPIDA
+415 I

>member
-1 MAYPT
+1 MTYPT

-11 YKDASSRR
+11 YKDASSKR
-19 YENHREQFSLRLE
+19 YENHREQLLLRLE
-32 AESTFRTGVMLEHG
+32 AESTFRTGITLEHG
-46 ELFCAIPR
+46 ELFCAVPR

-60 ERILRRERR
+60 ERVLRRERR

-109 IEIALNEAKRDTSS
+109 IEVALNEAKRDTSS
-123 LAGASERPHAPF
+123 LAGAAKRPHAPF
-135 MEFTR
+135 MEFAR

-150 LPSTLQDIRD
+150 LPNALQDIRD
-160 IYDAVVRD
+160 IYDAVMRD
-168 SLDEKDQIKH
+168 SLDDEDQIKH

-183 RPVVIESNLG
+183 RPVVIESNRG
-193 KVLHEGVT
+193 KILHEGVM
-201 PEATIKKM
+201 PETTIKKM
-209 LEQMLDLMHSEDIP
+209 LEQMLALMHSEEIP
-223 ETYSALLAH
+223 EIYSALLSH
-232 FLFEYIHP
+232 FLFEYVHP

-256 LSAPLSQP
+256 LSTPLSQP

-301 TMLDLIGQAQEDLI
+301 TMLDLIGQAQEDLM
-315 ADLQNKRRQLDNLG
+315 ADLQQKRASLDGLG
-329 RKVDSLDESFSER
+329 QRVDSLDKSFSER
-342 DRDLLFFVG
+342 DRDLLYYIG

-357 ALEETGTRAAANH
+357 TLDKTGTSATADH
-370 LRVSTPTARKALES
+370 LGVTIPTARKALES
-384 LRDRGLVGRTSTR
+384 LRLRGLVERTSVR

-404 EQGKLL
+404 ESGKDL
-410 LGTSD
+410 LG
-415 SDISQLPIDA
+415 I

>member
-1 MAYPT
+1 MTYPT

-11 YKDASSRR
+11 YKDASSKR
-19 YENHREQFSLRLE
+19 YENHREQLLLRLE
-32 AESTFRTGVMLEHG
+32 AESTFRTGITLEHG
-46 ELFCAIPR
+46 ELFCAVPR

-60 ERILRRERR
+60 ERVLRRERR

-109 IEIALNEAKRDTSS
+109 IEVALNEAKRDTSS
-123 LAGASERPHAPF
+123 LAGAAERPHAPF
-135 MEFTR
+135 MEYAR

-150 LPSTLQDIRD
+150 LPNALQDIRD
-160 IYDAVVRD
+160 IYDAVMRD
-168 SLDEKDQIKH
+168 SLDDEDQIKH
-178 SLFRT
+178 PLFRT
-183 RPVVIESNLG
+183 RPVVIESNRG
-193 KVLHEGVT
+193 KILHEGVM
-201 PEATIKKM
+201 PETAIKKM
-209 LEQMLDLMHSEDIP
+209 LEQMLALMHSEEIP
-223 ETYSALLAH
+223 EIYSALLSH
-232 FLFEYIHP
+232 LLFEYVHP

-256 LSAPLSQP
+256 LSTPLSQP

-301 TMLDLIGQAQEDLI
+301 TMLDLIGQAQEDLM
-315 ADLQNKRRQLDNLG
+315 ADLQQKRASLDGLG
-329 RKVDSLDESFSER
+329 QRVDSLDKSFSER
-342 DRDLLFFVG
+342 DRDLLYYIG

-357 ALEETGTRAAANH
+357 TLNKTGTSATADH
-370 LRVSTPTARKALES
+370 LGVTIPTARKALES
-384 LRDRGLVGRTSTR
+384 LRLRGLVERTSVR

-404 EQGKLL
+404 ESGKDL
-410 LGTSD
+410 LG
-415 SDISQLPIDA
+415 I

>member
-1 MAYPT
+1 MTYPT

-11 YKDASSRR
+11 YKDASSKR
-19 YENHREQFSLRLE
+19 YENHREQLLLRLE
-32 AESTFRTGVMLEHG
+32 AESTFRTGITLEHG
-46 ELFCAIPR
+46 ELFCAVPR

-60 ERILRRERR
+60 ERVLRRERR

-109 IEIALNEAKRDTSS
+109 IEVALNEAKRDTSS
-123 LAGASERPHAPF
+123 LAGAAKRPHAPF
-135 MEFTR
+135 MEFAR

-150 LPSTLQDIRD
+150 LPNALQDIRD
-160 IYDAVVRD
+160 IYDAVMRD
-168 SLDEKDQIKH
+168 SLDDEDQIKH

-183 RPVVIESNLG
+183 RPVVIESNRG
-193 KVLHEGVT
+193 KILHEDVMPKT
-201 PEATIKKM
+201 TIKKM
-209 LEQMLDLMHSEDIP
+209 LEQMLALMHSEEIP
-223 ETYSALLAH
+223 EIYSALLSH
-232 FLFEYIHP
+232 FLFEYVHP

-256 LSAPLSQP
+256 LSTPLSQP

-301 TMLDLIGQAQEDLI
+301 TMLDLIGQAQEDLM
-315 ADLQNKRRQLDNLG
+315 ADLQQKRASLDGLG
-329 RKVDSLDESFSER
+329 QRVDSLDKSFSER
-342 DRDLLFFVG
+342 DRDLLYYIG

-357 ALEETGTRAAANH
+357 TLDKTGTSATADH
-370 LRVSTPTARKALES
+370 LGVTIPTARKALES
-384 LRDRGLVGRTSTR
+384 LRLRGLVERTSVR

-404 EQGKLL
+404 ESGKDL
-410 LGTSD
+410 LG
-415 SDISQLPIDA
+415 I

>member
-1 MAYPT
+1 MTYPT

-11 YKDASSRR
+11 YKDASSKR
-19 YENHREQFSLRLE
+19 YENHREQLLLRLE
-32 AESTFRTGVMLEHG
+32 AESTFRTGITLEHG
-46 ELFCAIPR
+46 ELFCAVPR

-60 ERILRRERR
+60 ERVLRRERR

-109 IEIALNEAKRDTSS
+109 IEVALNEAKRDTSS
-123 LAGASERPHAPF
+123 LAGAAERPHAPF
-135 MEFTR
+135 MEFAR

-150 LPSTLQDIRD
+150 LPNALQDIRD
-160 IYDAVVRD
+160 IYDAVMRD
-168 SLDEKDQIKH
+168 SLDDEDQIKH

-183 RPVVIESNLG
+183 RPVVIESNRG
-193 KVLHEGVT
+193 KILHEGVM
-201 PEATIKKM
+201 PETAIKKM
-209 LEQMLDLMHSEDIP
+209 LEQMLALMHSEEIP
-223 ETYSALLAH
+223 EIYSALLSH
-232 FLFEYIHP
+232 FLFEYVHP

-256 LSAPLSQP
+256 LSTPLSQP

-301 TMLDLIGQAQEDLI
+301 TMLDLIGQAQEDLM
-315 ADLQNKRRQLDNLG
+315 ADLQQKRASLDGLG
-329 RKVDSLDESFSER
+329 QRVDSLDKSFSER
-342 DRDLLFFVG
+342 DRDLLYYIG

-357 ALEETGTRAAANH
+357 TLNKTGTSATADH
-370 LRVSTPTARKALES
+370 LGVTIPTARKALES
-384 LRDRGLVGRTSTR
+384 LRLRGLVERTSVR

-404 EQGKLL
+404 ESGKDL
-410 LGTSD
+410 LG
-415 SDISQLPIDA
+415 I

>member
-1 MAYPT
+1 MTYPT

-11 YKDASSRR
+11 YKDASSKR
-19 YENHREQFSLRLE
+19 YENHREQLLLRLE
-32 AESTFRTGVMLEHG
+32 AESTFRTGITLEHG
-46 ELFCAIPR
+46 ELFCAVPR

-60 ERILRRERR
+60 ERVLRRERR

-109 IEIALNEAKRDTSS
+109 IEVALNEAKRDTSS
-123 LAGASERPHAPF
+123 LAEAAERPHAPF
-135 MEFTR
+135 MEFAR

-150 LPSTLQDIRD
+150 LPNALQDIRD
-160 IYDAVVRD
+160 IYDAVMRD
-168 SLDEKDQIKH
+168 SLDDEDQIKH

-183 RPVVIESNLG
+183 RPVVIESNRG
-193 KVLHEGVT
+193 KILHEGVM
-201 PEATIKKM
+201 PETAIKKM
-209 LEQMLDLMHSEDIP
+209 LEQMLALMHSEEIP
-223 ETYSALLAH
+223 EIYSALLSH
-232 FLFEYIHP
+232 FLFEYVHP

-256 LSAPLSQP
+256 LSTPLSQP

-301 TMLDLIGQAQEDLI
+301 TMLDLIGQAQEDLM
-315 ADLQNKRRQLDNLG
+315 ADLQQKTA
-329 RKVDSLDESFSER
+329 SLDGLGQRVDFLDKSFSER
-342 DRDLLFFVG
+342 DRDLLYYIG

-357 ALEETGTRAAANH
+357 TLNKTGTSATADH
-370 LRVSTPTARKALES
+370 LGVTIPTARKALES
-384 LRDRGLVGRTSTR
+384 LRLRGLVERTSVR

-404 EQGKLL
+404 ESGKDL
-410 LGTSD
+410 LG
-415 SDISQLPIDA
+415 I

>member
-1 MAYPT
+1 MTYPT

-11 YKDASSRR
+11 YKDASSKR
-19 YENHREQFSLRLE
+19 YENHREQLLLRLE
-32 AESTFRTGVMLEHG
+32 AESTFRTGITLEHG
-46 ELFCAIPR
+46 ELFCAVPR

-60 ERILRRERR
+60 ERVLRRERR

-109 IEIALNEAKRDTSS
+109 IEVALNEAKRDTSS
-123 LAGASERPHAPF
+123 LAGAAERPHAPF
-135 MEFTR
+135 TEFAR

-150 LPSTLQDIRD
+150 LPNALQDIRD
-160 IYDAVVRD
+160 IYDAVMRD
-168 SLDEKDQIKH
+168 SLDDEDQIKH
-178 SLFRT
+178 PLFRT
-183 RPVVIESNLG
+183 RPVVIESNRG
-193 KVLHEGVT
+193 KILHEGVM
-201 PEATIKKM
+201 PETAIKKM
-209 LEQMLDLMHSEDIP
+209 LEQMLALMHSEEIP
-223 ETYSALLAH
+223 EIYSALLSH
-232 FLFEYIHP
+232 FLFEYVHP

-256 LSAPLSQP
+256 LSTPLSQP

-301 TMLDLIGQAQEDLI
+301 TMLDLIGQAQEDLM
-315 ADLQNKRRQLDNLG
+315 ADLQQKRASLDGLG
-329 RKVDSLDESFSER
+329 QRVDSLDKSFSER
-342 DRDLLFFVG
+342 DRDLLYYIG

-357 ALEETGTRAAANH
+357 TLNKTGTSATADH
-370 LRVSTPTARKALES
+370 LGVTIPTARKALES
-384 LRDRGLVGRTSTR
+384 LRLRGLVERTSVR

-404 EQGKLL
+404 ESGKDL
-410 LGTSD
+410 LG
-415 SDISQLPIDA
+415 I

>member
-11 YKDASSRR
+11 HKDVSSRR
-19 YENHREQFSLRLE
+19 FENHKEQLSLRLE
-32 AESTFRTGVMLEHG
+32 AESTFRTGIMLKHG
-46 ELFCAIPR
+46 ELFCAVPR

-60 ERILRRERR
+60 EQVLRRERK
-69 VSALWKALPPVALGA
+69 VSALWKALPPVALGS

-109 IEIALNEAKRDTSS
+109 IEAALNEAKRDTSS
-123 LAGASERPHAPF
+123 LAGASEKPHAPF
-135 MEFTR
+135 MEFAR

-150 LPSTLQDIRD
+150 LPSTLQEIRD

-168 SLDEKDQIKH
+168 SLDKRDQIKH

-183 RPVVIESNLG
+183 RPVVIESNRG
-193 KVLHEGVT
+193 KILHEGVT
-201 PEATIKKM
+201 PEDSIKKM
-209 LEQMLDLMHSEDIP
+209 LDQMLALMHSEDMP
-223 ETYSALLAH
+223 ETYSALLSH

-256 LSAPLSQP
+256 LNAPLSQP

-282 AFDITERPLNCSE
+282 AFDVTERPLNCSE

-315 ADLQNKRRQLDNLG
+315 ADLQSKRRSLDILG

-357 ALEETGTRAAANH
+357 TLEETGTRAAAHH
-370 LRVSTPTARKALES
+370 LGVTIPTARKALES
-384 LRDRGLVGRTSTR
+384 LRERGFIERTNAR
-397 PAIYRLS
+397 PAVYRLS
-404 EQGKLL
+404 DQGKSA
-410 LGTSD
+410 LGIDD
-415 SDISQLPIDA
+415 SDISIELVD

>member
-1 MAYPT
+1 MTYPT

-11 YKDASSRR
+11 YKDASSKR
-19 YENHREQFSLRLE
+19 YENHREQLLLRLE
-32 AESTFRTGVMLEHG
+32 AESTFRTGITLEHG
-46 ELFCAIPR
+46 ELFCAVPR

-60 ERILRRERR
+60 ERVLRRERR

-109 IEIALNEAKRDTSS
+109 IEVALNEAKRDTSS
-123 LAGASERPHAPF
+123 LAGAAERPHAPF
-135 MEFTR
+135 MEFAR

-150 LPSTLQDIRD
+150 LPNALQDIRD
-160 IYDAVVRD
+160 IYDAVMRD
-168 SLDEKDQIKH
+168 SLDDENQIKH

-183 RPVVIESNLG
+183 RPVVIESNRG
-193 KVLHEGVT
+193 KILHEGVM
-201 PEATIKKM
+201 PETAIKKM
-209 LEQMLDLMHSEDIP
+209 LEQMLALMHSEEIP
-223 ETYSALLAH
+223 EIYSALLSH
-232 FLFEYIHP
+232 FLFEYVHP

-256 LSAPLSQP
+256 LSTPLSQP

-301 TMLDLIGQAQEDLI
+301 TMLDLIGQAQEDLM
-315 ADLQNKRRQLDNLG
+315 ADLQQKRASLDGLG
-329 RKVDSLDESFSER
+329 QRVDSLDKSFSER
-342 DRDLLFFVG
+342 DRDLLYYIG

-357 ALEETGTRAAANH
+357 TLNKTGTSATADH
-370 LRVSTPTARKALES
+370 LGVTIPTARKALES
-384 LRDRGLVGRTSTR
+384 LRLRGLVERTSVR

-404 EQGKLL
+404 ESGKDL
-410 LGTSD
+410 LG
-415 SDISQLPIDA
+415 I

>member
-1 MAYPT
+1 MTYPT

-11 YKDASSRR
+11 YKDASSKR
-19 YENHREQFSLRLE
+19 YENHREQLLLRLE
-32 AESTFRTGVMLEHG
+32 AESTFRTGITLEHG
-46 ELFCAIPR
+46 ELFCAVPR

-60 ERILRRERR
+60 ERVLRRERR

-109 IEIALNEAKRDTSS
+109 IEVALNEAKRDTSS
-123 LAGASERPHAPF
+123 LAGAAKRPHAPF
-135 MEFTR
+135 MEFAR

-150 LPSTLQDIRD
+150 LPNALQDIRD
-160 IYDAVVRD
+160 IYDAVMRD
-168 SLDEKDQIKH
+168 SLDDEDQIKH

-183 RPVVIESNLG
+183 RPVVIESNRG
-193 KVLHEGVT
+193 KILHEGVM
-201 PEATIKKM
+201 PETTIKKM
-209 LEQMLDLMHSEDIP
+209 LEQMLALMHSEEIP
-223 ETYSALLAH
+223 EIYSALLSH
-232 FLFEYIHP
+232 FLFEYVHP

-256 LSAPLSQP
+256 LSTPLSQP

-301 TMLDLIGQAQEDLI
+301 TMLDLIDQAQEDLM
-315 ADLQNKRRQLDNLG
+315 ADLQQKRASLDGLG
-329 RKVDSLDESFSER
+329 QRVDSLDKSFSER
-342 DRDLLFFVG
+342 DRDLLYYIG

-357 ALEETGTRAAANH
+357 TLDKTGTSATADH
-370 LRVSTPTARKALES
+370 LGVTIPTARKALES
-384 LRDRGLVGRTSTR
+384 LRLRGLVERTSVR

-404 EQGKLL
+404 ESGKDL
-410 LGTSD
+410 LG
-415 SDISQLPIDA
+415 I

>member
-11 YKDASSRR
+11 YKDASSKR
-19 YENHREQFSLRLE
+19 YENHREQLLLRLE
-32 AESTFRTGVMLEHG
+32 AESTFRTGITLEHG
-46 ELFCAIPR
+46 ELFCAVPR

-60 ERILRRERR
+60 ERVLRRERR

-84 FLRSLILDEVVY
+84 FLRSLILDEMVY

-109 IEIALNEAKRDTSS
+109 IEVALNEAKRDTSS
-123 LAGASERPHAPF
+123 LAGAAKRPHAPF
-135 MEFTR
+135 MEFAR

-150 LPSTLQDIRD
+150 LPNALQDIRD
-160 IYDAVVRD
+160 IYDAVMRD
-168 SLDEKDQIKH
+168 SLDDEDQIKH

-183 RPVVIESNLG
+183 RPVVIESSRG
-193 KVLHEGVT
+193 KILHEGVM
-201 PEATIKKM
+201 PETTIKKM
-209 LEQMLDLMHSEDIP
+209 LEQMLALMHSEEIP
-223 ETYSALLAH
+223 EIYSALLSH
-232 FLFEYIHP
+232 FLFEYVHP

-256 LSAPLSQP
+256 LSTPLSQP

-301 TMLDLIGQAQEDLI
+301 TMLDLIGQAQEDLMT
-315 ADLQNKRRQLDNLG
+315 DLQQKRA
-329 RKVDSLDESFSER
+329 SLDGLGQRVNSLDKSFSER
-342 DRDLLFFVG
+342 DRDLLYYIG

-357 ALEETGTRAAANH
+357 TLDKTGTSATADH
-370 LRVSTPTARKALES
+370 LGVTIPTARKALES
-384 LRDRGLVGRTSTR
+384 LRLRGLVERTSVR

-404 EQGKLL
+404 ESGKDL
-410 LGTSD
+410 LG
-415 SDISQLPIDA
+415 I

>member
-11 YKDASSRR
+11 HKDVSSRR
-19 YENHREQFSLRLE
+19 FENHKEQLSLRLE
-32 AESTFRTGVMLEHG
+32 AESTFRTGIMLKHG
-46 ELFCAIPR
+46 ELFCAVPR

-60 ERILRRERR
+60 EQVLRRERK
-69 VSALWKALPPVALGA
+69 VSALWKALPPVALGS

-109 IEIALNEAKRDTSS
+109 IEAALNEAKRDTSS
-123 LAGASERPHAPF
+123 LAGASEKPHAPF
-135 MEFTR
+135 MEFAR

-150 LPSTLQDIRD
+150 LPSTLQEIRD

-168 SLDEKDQIKH
+168 SLDKRDQIKH

-183 RPVVIESNLG
+183 RPVVIESNRG
-193 KVLHEGVT
+193 KILHEGVT
-201 PEATIKKM
+201 PEDSIKKM
-209 LEQMLDLMHSEDIP
+209 LDQMLALMHSEDMP
-223 ETYSALLAH
+223 ETYSALLSH

-282 AFDITERPLNCSE
+282 AFDVTERPLNCSE

-315 ADLQNKRRQLDNLG
+315 ADLQSKRRSLDILG

-357 ALEETGTRAAANH
+357 TLEETGTRVAAHH
-370 LRVSTPTARKALES
+370 LGVTIPTARKALES
-384 LRDRGLVGRTSTR
+384 LRERGFIERTNAR
-397 PAIYRLS
+397 PAVYRLS
-404 EQGKLL
+404 DQGKSA
-410 LGTSD
+410 LGIDD
-415 SDISQLPIDA
+415 SDISIELVD